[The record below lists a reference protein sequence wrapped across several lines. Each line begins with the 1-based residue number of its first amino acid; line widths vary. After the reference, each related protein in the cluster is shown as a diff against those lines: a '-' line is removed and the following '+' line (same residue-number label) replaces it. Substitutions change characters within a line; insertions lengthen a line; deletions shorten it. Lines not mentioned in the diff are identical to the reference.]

1 MKIMISQPMGYK
13 SPERI
18 KWERQDL
25 VKELQEQ
32 GHYVVDTIFTEEAPK
47 NCNEAMY
54 YLSKSIEFM
63 SKVDI
68 VYFMKGWEKARG
80 CKIENKIC
88 QDYGKQ
94 TMYDIYE
101 EE

>member
-54 YLSKSIEFM
+54 YLAKSIEVM
-63 SKVDI
+63 SKVDAVI
-68 VYFMKGWEKARG
+68 FMRGWQDARG
-80 CKIENKIC
+80 CKIEHQIALE
-88 QDYGKQ
+88 YGKFVK
-94 TMYDIYE
+94 E
-101 EE
+101 V